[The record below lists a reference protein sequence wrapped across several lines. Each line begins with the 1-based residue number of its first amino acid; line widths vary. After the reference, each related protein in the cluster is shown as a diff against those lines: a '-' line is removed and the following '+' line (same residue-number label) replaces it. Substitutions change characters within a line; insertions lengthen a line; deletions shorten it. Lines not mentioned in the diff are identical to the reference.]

1 MKLKKELVR
10 EIILSVIG
18 ILITVVFL
26 FPLLIIFFSSFKSE
40 AEIFSQTT
48 TLLPQIVDFSSYAD
62 QLKNGN
68 ILRSFFNSFI
78 IAIFSTVL
86 SLMLSIPCAYGI
98 ARFKIPFKK
107 SILLVFLMTQL
118 LPTSLILTPLFIMF
132 TKLKIINSYI
142 GPIIATATISIP
154 FTILIMRT
162 IFIRMPK
169 ELEEAGKI
177 DGCNPLQIF
186 IKIFLPISKPGL
198 ITAAS
203 FSFIMAWNDLI
214 FSMTFNNKENLRPM
228 TAGIYHFIT
237 TYGTQ
242 WNRIMAYSV
251 LLVLPVVIIF
261 VLLQKYIVG
270 GILEGSVKG

>member
-1 MKLKKELVR
+1 MKIKRELVR
-10 EIILSVIG
+10 EIILSVVG
-18 ILITVVFL
+18 IMITVVFL

-48 TLLPQIVDFSSYAD
+48 TLLPQTIDFSSYAD
-62 QLKNGN
+62 QFKNGN
-68 ILRSFFNSFI
+68 ILKSFFNSFI

-186 IKIFLPISKPGL
+186 VKIFLPISKPGL

-251 LLVLPVVIIF
+251 LLVLPVMVIF